1 MQIRA
6 GVEVVKSYGALN
18 LSQPLKEGEEADGV
32 DTCTAKLSAFFRIDR
47 EMRIVLD
54 RVRF

>member
-1 MQIRA
+1 
-6 GVEVVKSYGALN
+6 VVKSYGALN